1 MPEKWVFLC
10 DTNTGLSRKTMD
22 FIISIAVLYDVDVI
36 AMEHLDTCGRKFDFG
51 KQRLPMW
58 KKKAAQNQ
66 TELQFHRLEV
76 CISHEI
82 HSVWR
87 LTAAWKSCVDKEQS
101 LVLAVTTVS
110 RPVKYT
116 TVIWV
121 FPITQDSGGIAFPA
135 VYVIYGKIVFQIKI
149 KFCAEWLFMLLDSD
163 IMIVRLF
170 RWVNDISWVTHVM
183 ALLYQNI

>member
-87 LTAAWKSCVDKEQS
+87 LTAA
-101 LVLAVTTVS
+101 
-110 RPVKYT
+110 
-116 TVIWV
+116 
-121 FPITQDSGGIAFPA
+121 
-135 VYVIYGKIVFQIKI
+135 
-149 KFCAEWLFMLLDSD
+149 
-163 IMIVRLF
+163 
-170 RWVNDISWVTHVM
+170 
-183 ALLYQNI
+183 